1 VIAIPAIKMYSEE
14 DKKVAKELFDTFTDG
29 YMHAVV
35 PFVVVNEEKA
45 REELKK
51 SRELLKRLV

>member
-1 VIAIPAIKMYSEE
+1 MIVIPKVKMYSEE
-14 DKKVAKELFDTFTDG
+14 EKKIAYELFHTFTNG

-45 REELKK
+45 REELKRSK
-51 SRELLKRLV
+51 VLLERLV